1 MLICDTH
8 ILLTSRQHEIEG
20 RRSVVSANNNTQP
33 CADLLGTLLSHTLE
47 REAKQIGKRR
57 RAIRAPREVKRPTVE
72 FPPTLL
78 ATWRLA
84 LTGLAELDRLPEDPW
99 PPRIDQNCYLTFEV
113 LRSFSIRRL
122 AIGREV
128 VWHERRLGV
137 EVAYTTYNKVIVLHE
152 AYKFT
157 NFKERKRCKMKI
169 YERKGAQ
176 SLNNVG
182 TRGILER
189 SKKRRVWKSR
199 RR

>member
-78 ATWRLA
+78 ILA
-84 LTGLAELDRLPEDPW
+84 HHDFSEIGITFTGLPMFRAAANHTDR
-99 PPRIDQNCYLTFEV
+99 
-113 LRSFSIRRL
+113 
-122 AIGREV
+122 
-128 VWHERRLGV
+128 
-137 EVAYTTYNKVIVLHE
+137 
-152 AYKFT
+152 
-157 NFKERKRCKMKI
+157 
-169 YERKGAQ
+169 
-176 SLNNVG
+176 
-182 TRGILER
+182 
-189 SKKRRVWKSR
+189 
-199 RR
+199 